1 MVVSR
6 EEGRGEI
13 MASSNAGGSGSA
25 TPCVAARN
33 RGMRDPGGRQLRR
46 AWRYDPLSGL
56 ALAVALLT
64 RNG

>member
-1 MVVSR
+1 
-6 EEGRGEI
+6 